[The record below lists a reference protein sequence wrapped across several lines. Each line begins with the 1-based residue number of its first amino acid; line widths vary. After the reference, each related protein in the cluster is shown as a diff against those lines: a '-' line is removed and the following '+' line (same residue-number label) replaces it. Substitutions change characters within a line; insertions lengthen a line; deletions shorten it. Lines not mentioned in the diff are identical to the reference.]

1 VIRFLLVGLM
11 LYIGYRIIISL
22 ISAKKPLTKSPGGRD
37 QGIETHR
44 DPVCGV
50 YVSEETAVIGRHD
63 GQRHYFC
70 SMNCLEKYREQLDHS
85 SPSNPED

>member
-1 VIRFLLVGLM
+1 MIRFLIMGL
-11 LYIGYRIIISL
+11 LFYIGYRIIISL
-22 ISAKKPLTKSPGGRD
+22 TSAKKPLTKPSESRD
-37 QGIETHR
+37 TGEETYR

-70 SMNCLEKYREQLDHS
+70 SMQCLEKYREQLDHS
-85 SPSNPED
+85 SPS

>member
-1 VIRFLLVGLM
+1 MIRFLVISLM
-11 LYIGYRIIISL
+11 LYIGYRIILSL
-22 ISAKKPLTKSPGGRD
+22 VSAKHTQTKPGERRDPGV
-37 QGIETHR
+37 ETYR

-85 SPSNPED
+85 SPS

>member
-1 VIRFLLVGLM
+1 MIRFLIIGLL
-11 LYIGYRIIISL
+11 LYVGYRIIMSL
-22 ISAKKPLTKSPGGRD
+22 TSAEKPLAKHPNGRD
-37 QGIETHR
+37 HGVDTYR

-50 YVSEETAVIGRHD
+50 YVTEETAVIGRHD

-85 SPSNPED
+85 SPSNPEE